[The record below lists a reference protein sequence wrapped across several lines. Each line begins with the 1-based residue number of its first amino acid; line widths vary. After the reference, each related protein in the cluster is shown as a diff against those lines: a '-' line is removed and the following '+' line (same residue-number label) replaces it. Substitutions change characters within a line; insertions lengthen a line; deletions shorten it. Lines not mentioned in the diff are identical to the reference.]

1 MKGLFM
7 KDFLILK
14 NQGKTMLI
22 VFAMGI
28 MMSLTFEPATLV
40 FYVGMLGCL
49 LALSTISYDE
59 ADNGYAFL
67 FSLPIKRKSY
77 VLEKYLFIFVSTLV
91 FLAISLLISIIMS
104 LTGVH
109 DMKTLIE
116 GLPSMLLVL
125 FITLTIVCDVSIPLR
140 LKFGSE
146 KSRIYLYLF
155 YALAGVL
162 VFVGQKLFPSL
173 GVTVVNRIAATPAA
187 FIVGI
192 VAVFVIVATI
202 VSEKISEKIIM
213 AKQF

>member
-7 KDFLILK
+7 KDILILK
-14 NQGKTMLI
+14 NQGKTLLI

-28 MMSLTFEPATLV
+28 MMSLIFEPATLV

-59 ADNGYAFL
+59 ADNGYAFI
-67 FSLPIKRKSY
+67 FSMPIKRKSY
-77 VLEKYLFIFVSTLV
+77 VLEKYLFILASALV
-91 FLAISLLISIIMS
+91 FLAISLLLSVIMS
-104 LTGVH
+104 LTGVF
-109 DMKTLIE
+109 DMEALME
-116 GLPSMLLVL
+116 GLPSMMLILLV
-125 FITLTIVCDVSIPLR
+125 TLAIVCDVMIPLR

-155 YALAGVL
+155 YVLAGVL
-162 VFVGQKLFPSL
+162 IFVGQKLFPSL
-173 GVTVVNRIAATPAA
+173 GVTVVNKIAATPVAL
-187 FIVGI
+187 IIGI
-192 VAVFVIVATI
+192 VAVFVVVATV

>member
-14 NQGKTMLI
+14 NQGKTLLI

-59 ADNGYAFL
+59 ADNGYAFI
-67 FSLPIKRKSY
+67 FSMPIKRKSY
-77 VLEKYLFIFVSTLV
+77 VLEKYLFILASALV
-91 FLAISLLISIIMS
+91 FLAISLLLSVIMS
-104 LTGVH
+104 LTGVF
-109 DMKTLIE
+109 DMETLME
-116 GLPSMLLVL
+116 GLPSMMLILLV
-125 FITLTIVCDVSIPLR
+125 TLAIVCDVMIPLR

-162 VFVGQKLFPSL
+162 IFVGQKLFPSL
-173 GVTVVNRIAATPAA
+173 GATVVNKIAATPVAL
-187 FIVGI
+187 IIGI
-192 VAVFVIVATI
+192 VAVFVVVATV